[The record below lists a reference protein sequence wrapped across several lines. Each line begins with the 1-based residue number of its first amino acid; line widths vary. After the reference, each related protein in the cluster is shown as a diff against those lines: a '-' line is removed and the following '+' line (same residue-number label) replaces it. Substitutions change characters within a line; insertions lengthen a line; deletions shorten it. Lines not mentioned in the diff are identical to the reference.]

1 MIHSLKDRSHVQSF
15 SSDNLG
21 RCGTHPLRGS
31 GGPSASAYTFP
42 ATSYCGGY
50 GGPAEQFL
58 IGLRGKQDLVFGD
71 ASKGIRVR
79 DPRGEFL
86 EGVVDDR
93 GALKYRSVVAG
104 DHLIQTKG
112 EGLTFFKVCA
122 IDSPDKPFYP
132 AKVVMS

>member
-1 MIHSLKDRSHVQSF
+1 MFKAFLLTTLAGAALTLSVVQAA
-15 SSDNLG
+15 
-21 RCGTHPLRGS
+21 RAQVRI
-31 GGPSASAYTFP
+31 TFP

-132 AKVVMS
+132 AKGVMS